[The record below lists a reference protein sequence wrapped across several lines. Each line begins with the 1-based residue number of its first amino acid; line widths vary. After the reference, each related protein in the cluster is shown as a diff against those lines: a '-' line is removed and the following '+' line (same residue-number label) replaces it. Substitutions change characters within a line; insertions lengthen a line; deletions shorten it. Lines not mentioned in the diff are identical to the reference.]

1 MALLGQNI
9 DSRFLCNIVFYSIR
23 LYFHHQTHPQQHQ
36 FHFGPSTSF
45 FLELLVIALHSSP
58 VACWTPSDL
67 GDSSF
72 SVLSFCLFILFMGFS
87 RQEYWSGLPFLPPVD
102 HVLSELFT
110 MTHPSWVTL
119 HGMAYSFIELCK
131 HLHHHKAV
139 LHEGIPNQ
147 PILKEINPEHHWKDK
162 CLV

>member
-1 MALLGQNI
+1 MFDILTKARQDPCDRAIQEPQRSGILLLLYLLTPTCQI
-9 DSRFLCNIVFYSIR
+9 FAFSYCPQHFPVCWSRFPF
-23 LYFHHQTHPQQHQ
+23 
-36 FHFGPSTSF
+36 PSS
-45 FLELLVIALHSSP
+45 VDPAL
-58 VACWTPSDL
+58 
-67 GDSSF
+67 
-72 SVLSFCLFILFMGFS
+72 SVLFN
-87 RQEYWSGLPFLPPVD
+87 
-102 HVLSELFT
+102 
-110 MTHPSWVTL
+110 MTHPSRVAL